1 MCLPSYAQSAQRLCS
16 GIQAVFWR
24 YAQTQRRALKR
35 STVKNVQVKIL
46 DKCPN
51 KAVTVSWRLPS
62 LSAEGLQSMSFDNRV
77 KTESTNSD
85 QNKWKDKG
93 SFEATFSLN
102 LN

>member
-1 MCLPSYAQSAQRLCS
+1 
-16 GIQAVFWR
+16 
-24 YAQTQRRALKR
+24 
-35 STVKNVQVKIL
+35 
-46 DKCPN
+46 
-51 KAVTVSWRLPS
+51 
-62 LSAEGLQSMSFDNRV
+62 MSFDNRV